1 MFTVRGGDP
10 EVPGEVSHMSGDNEK
25 SRQDQVRP
33 RVLQALPGELDLRE
47 REERQGALSLM

>member
-10 EVPGEVSHMSGDNEK
+10 EVSGEMSHMSGDDDQ

-47 REERQGALSLM
+47 REERQGVLSLM